1 MNFRALF
8 LPLFLGAGLCSIYF
22 LPRAGGVSNS
32 AIAMELP
39 SNFGHWSLNQTS
51 ATTMEIETLGADT
64 KFSKADCYSARP
76 GEYTEEGR
84 PIPDFIN
91 LSLVL
96 SGYDLNS
103 SIHRPER
110 CMPAQG
116 HTILNSKDVKISLN
130 NGREFEAKRLLS
142 IRKVSTEDSKVTQE
156 WKCITYYFFVGY
168 DHVTNDH
175 LTRTFLDMK
184 DRLVRGMDQRWAYAS
199 ATIYYGS
206 VPWIPDREVS
216 EEEADKKLRDFVA
229 KLAEK
234 QIQWGQIVP

>member
-8 LPLFLGAGLCSIYF
+8 LPLFLGTGLCSIYF
-22 LPRAGGVSNS
+22 LPRAGDVSNS

-39 SNFGHWSLNQTS
+39 SNFGQWSLKQTT

-64 KFSKADCYSARP
+64 KFSKADCYAARP
-76 GEYTEEGR
+76 GEYTEVGR
-84 PIPDFIN
+84 PVPDFIN
-91 LSLVL
+91 LSIVL

-116 HTILNSKDVKISLN
+116 HKLLNSSDVKISLN
-130 NGREFEAKRLLS
+130 NGRQFEAKRLLS
-142 IRKVSTEDSKVTQE
+142 IRNVNTEDSKVTQD

-199 ATIYYGS
+199 ASIYYGS
-206 VPWIPDREVS
+206 VPWIPGKEVT
-216 EEEADKKLRDFVA
+216 EEEADKKLRDFVTL
-229 KLAEK
+229 LAEK
-234 QIQWGQIVP
+234 QIHWEQIVP